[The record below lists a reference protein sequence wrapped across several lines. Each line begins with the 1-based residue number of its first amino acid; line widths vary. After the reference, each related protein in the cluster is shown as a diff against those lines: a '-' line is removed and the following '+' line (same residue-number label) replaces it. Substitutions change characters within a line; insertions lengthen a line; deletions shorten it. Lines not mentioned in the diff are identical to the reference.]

1 MLEKWGFDNQSK
13 NNLLMWA
20 TPWFILGVVMG
31 IILLFIFPIF
41 IPIVFIAGLGFI
53 TIDRV
58 FELIDEGKLW

>member
-13 NNLLMWA
+13 NNLLIWA

>member
-1 MLEKWGFDNQSK
+1 MLRRWGFDNQSK

-31 IILLFIFPIF
+31 IILLFTFPIF
-41 IPIVFIAGLGFI
+41 IPIVFVAGLGFI